1 MIHRN
6 YPIQT
11 RKINM
16 YEFKQLTGT
25 KFLSYKDWN
34 VNGFVVG
41 EVMEFRPNKFNAKYT
56 DVVVKVIESGI
67 KSDKLSLDKG
77 DVFTINGAAAIQKSL
92 DAGVEEGDILKVVY
106 TGTTVTK
113 TGPYKGKDQNTF
125 QVFVA
130 PAQDKKQFESGSET
144 FSDDLI

>member
-1 MIHRN
+1 MQCYKNLISIFILSFIHD
-6 YPIQT
+6 IF
-11 RKINM
+11 I
-16 YEFKQLTGT
+16 
-25 KFLSYKDWN
+25 
-34 VNGFVVG
+34 VI
-41 EVMEFRPNKFNAKYT
+41 
-56 DVVVKVIESGI
+56 VKVIESGI
-67 KSDKLSLDKG
+67 KSDKLSLSKN

-130 PAQDKKQFESGSET
+130 PAQDKAKFETEVSE
-144 FSDDLI
+144 DLI